1 MKDFVGVIDSGVGGL
16 TILRQLT
23 ENASRNFLYIADLAF
38 CPYGTKNEQTVFRRA
53 DTLTGFCKDTGA
65 SEVVIA
71 CNTASR
77 FAAEL
82 SEKYDLP
89 IYDVV
94 APTCRQVMETTVNKR
109 VALLATNGT
118 IKGRAYRNILEP
130 LGITVYDFPCSSF
143 VPFVEQNATS
153 TVSCYQAVDQAL
165 SNLPKCGAD
174 TVILGCTHFPLM
186 LLQISHYCPSAKIVQ
201 CCCNLPNSDILQ
213 ASPTVEYL
221 TTGDVDFAANA
232 AKWYGNISFKHISL

>member
-23 ENASRNFLYIADLAF
+23 ENASRNFLYIADHAF

-82 SEKYDLP
+82 S
-89 IYDVV
+89 
-94 APTCRQVMETTVNKR
+94 
-109 VALLATNGT
+109 
-118 IKGRAYRNILEP
+118 
-130 LGITVYDFPCSSF
+130 
-143 VPFVEQNATS
+143 
-153 TVSCYQAVDQAL
+153 
-165 SNLPKCGAD
+165 
-174 TVILGCTHFPLM
+174 
-186 LLQISHYCPSAKIVQ
+186 
-201 CCCNLPNSDILQ
+201 
-213 ASPTVEYL
+213 
-221 TTGDVDFAANA
+221 
-232 AKWYGNISFKHISL
+232 

>member
-1 MKDFVGVIDSGVGGL
+1 MKDFIGVIDSGVGGL

-23 ENASRNFLYIADLAF
+23 ENASRNFMYIADHAY

-65 SEVVIA
+65 SAVVIA

-77 FAAEL
+77 FAEEL
-82 SEKYDLP
+82 SGKYNLP
-89 IYDVV
+89 VYDVI
-94 APTCRQVMETTVNKR
+94 APTCRQVMATTVNKR

-118 IKGRAYRNILEP
+118 IRGRAYRNILEP
-130 LGITVYDFPCSSF
+130 LGITVYDFSCSSF
-143 VPFVEQNATS
+143 VPFIEQNATS
-153 TVSCYQAVDQAL
+153 TVSCYHAV
-165 SNLPKCGAD
+165 
-174 TVILGCTHFPLM
+174 GCTHFPLM
-186 LLQISHYCPSAKIVQ
+186 LLQISHYCPSANIVQ
-201 CCCNLPNSDILQ
+201 CCCDLPDANFLQ